1 MDFSTI
7 FFWKILHFF
16 ALKDSEIFPGII
28 SRRGNFYFLALVF
41 PHFFIYYN
49 LCNPDV
55 QNKRIYLNL
64 YFFLDLLF
72 YRQLILGRPKLK
84 RKGDFMDNPITL
96 TVRGFR
102 DAAARERWFRAE
114 VAALGTTGVARTTA
128 EEILGLSRR
137 FVRLEAR
144 FQKLFS
150 GAGMQWNVG
159 TLIMGDHTGPMPPWR
174 RNALSRFPSLIRE
187 GDAILV
193 ELCSTVSAEMARTG
207 KSA

>member
-1 MDFSTI
+1 
-7 FFWKILHFF
+7 
-16 ALKDSEIFPGII
+16 
-28 SRRGNFYFLALVF
+28 
-41 PHFFIYYN
+41 
-49 LCNPDV
+49 
-55 QNKRIYLNL
+55 
-64 YFFLDLLF
+64 
-72 YRQLILGRPKLK
+72 
-84 RKGDFMDNPITL
+84 MDNPITL

-207 KSA
+207 KSAAPTVRRLIDAARHLYEASRGLAQLSFPGNRFALLLVTSGVSVFAVAASSQRIS